1 MKNYIMFFILVLVM
15 VFSNYEISY
24 SQYTGNFY
32 FLDGTEGN
40 EKAIMYLHI
49 TDYSAYGY
57 YYTKSKSIE
66 FFQYSEGFDGKNLN
80 LEYSYYDYSIKKRIE
95 GTIKGTLSGNIVFI
109 GEHNSKSVNLS
120 LANMPVNSARLE
132 ENYDEN
138 YYSNYADSNYGDIK
152 FIFNIKTL
160 NKLDDDYHYG
170 YIHEIAYLDKNI
182 IIFSADKFA
191 DLDVYLAYSINTGKK
206 INLLDYVSN
215 SLIQEYK
222 LEYVEDGRFYRITDN
237 KLFFM
242 NLVKENLWNLH

>member
-1 MKNYIMFFILVLVM
+1 MFFILVLVM

-57 YYTKSKSIE
+57 YYTESKSIE

-152 FIFNIKTL
+152 FIFNIFLSHISYISYKQISRNIFTYRINNINPKSNYIPSEIRNFFLFFL
-160 NKLDDDYHYG
+160 NKQKIKPRL
-170 YIHEIAYLDKNI
+170 L
-182 IIFSADKFA
+182 IF
-191 DLDVYLAYSINTGKK
+191 I
-206 INLLDYVSN
+206 
-215 SLIQEYK
+215 
-222 LEYVEDGRFYRITDN
+222 
-237 KLFFM
+237 LFIFR
-242 NLVKENLWNLH
+242 